1 MGPRPL
7 TLRAS
12 RDHVASPPLD
22 ATSAAAVL
30 PKALAANA
38 TPEPMTDVV
47 AAPRHALRRR
57 RAPRQLRHS
66 PHRRVIRSCASIG
79 EAFRALP
86 LEAHFASVRSRVC
99 VAVAHRHAPDHFD
112 VVLAVAAMLYA
123 VLRQCACKLHRVRS
137 QQDGRGHREI
147 ESFESVALWSIL
159 SKNI

>member
-1 MGPRPL
+1 MSSQRL
-7 TLRAS
+7 ATHFA
-12 RDHVASPPLD
+12 D
-22 ATSAAAVL
+22 AEHHDSSGTHH
-30 PKALAANA
+30 N
-38 TPEPMTDVV
+38 
-47 AAPRHALRRR
+47 
-57 RAPRQLRHS
+57 
-66 PHRRVIRSCASIG
+66 RRVIGSCASIG

-147 ESFESVALWSIL
+147 ESCRLSPNGSVEHTF
-159 SKNI
+159 